1 MDAHLFSRE
10 LAGDLPG
17 AFNEVMVKEPSTSR
31 SLLDRLRA
39 ETPDQGAW
47 RQFVECYTP
56 VIYGWCRNRGLQEA
70 DARDVTQTVLVIL
83 ARRMKT
89 FTYDPSG
96 RFRAW
101 LHTVTRNAW
110 SAFIEERAGS
120 PRTGQ
125 SDALGSAEAREELVQ
140 RLDQRFDLEL
150 MELALA
156 AVRGRVDE
164 KTWEAF
170 RLTAV
175 EQMAAAE
182 VAARLGMK
190 VATVYVARSRVQQ
203 MARAE
208 VERLEEKAG
217 KEPA

>member
-1 MDAHLFSRE
+1 M
-10 LAGDLPG
+10 G
-17 AFNEVMVKEPSTSR
+17 KEPSTSR

-39 ETPDQGAW
+39 GTTDQGAW
-47 RQFVECYTP
+47 REFVECYTP
-56 VIYGWCRNRGLQEA
+56 VIYGWCRRRGLQEA
-70 DARDVTQTVLVIL
+70 DARDVTQTVLVTL

-89 FTYDPSG
+89 FTYDPAG

-110 SAFIEERAGS
+110 AAFIEERAGS
-120 PRTGQ
+120 PSTGQ
-125 SDALGSAEAREELVQ
+125 PDALASAEAREDLVR

-156 AVRGRVDE
+156 GVRGRVDE

-175 EQMAAAE
+175 EQVAATD
-182 VAARLGMK
+182 VAARLGMN
-190 VATVYVARSRVQQ
+190 VASVYVARSRVQR

-208 VERLEEKAG
+208 VERLEEKSG
-217 KEPA
+217 KGLP